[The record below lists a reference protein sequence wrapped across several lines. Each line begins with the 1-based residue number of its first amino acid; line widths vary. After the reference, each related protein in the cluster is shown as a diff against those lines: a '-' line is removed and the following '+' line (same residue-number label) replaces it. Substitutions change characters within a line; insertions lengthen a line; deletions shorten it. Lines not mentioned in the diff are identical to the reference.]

1 MLIKNNLFY
10 ATVISVIIFGF
21 LLIPVVSAGT
31 SLNYLPNPISVT
43 TLPEAKYTSSSSLIE
58 LKTGMSST
66 YLVSRGINPG
76 IFSPAPDFS
85 RNTGSSNQETT
96 STCIPEDEAIRIA
109 TESFTNIILTTD
121 PSATL
126 TSQRYPLGSQRQYP
140 SIRAEDPVWVVEVSG
155 VSTDPN
161 AFGSLWYRNS
171 QTGEL
176 VFVPTHEGGW
186 VTIDAVTGEVISIGR
201 CM

>member
-1 MLIKNNLFY
+1 MAIKTIYPMRYLLG
-10 ATVISVIIFGF
+10 VIILGM
-21 LLIPVVSAGT
+21 LLIPLVSAGT

-43 TLPEAKYTSSSSLIE
+43 TLPEAKYASSSSLIE

-66 YLVSRGINPG
+66 YSSSRGINPG
-76 IFSPAPDFS
+76 IFNPISDIS
-85 RNTGSSNQETT
+85 RNIGTLNQETT
-96 STCIPEDEAIRIA
+96 STYIPEDEAIRIA
-109 TESFTNIILTTD
+109 TESFTNISLTTD

-126 TSQRYPLGSQRQYP
+126 TLQRYPLGSQRQYP

-171 QTGEL
+171 RTGEL